1 MRTTN
6 MTNDD
11 YSHEYASQE
20 YETPQYGDDNLDM
33 DNEGFILKGRTANY
47 TNAEDV
53 LICIAWKKF
62 SQDATVGTD
71 QGTNTYWQHIKE
83 YFDECNTSGPFDQ
96 GTLFGNVG
104 APSTLNAKSGAVAW
118 PMLIA

>member
-1 MRTTN
+1 

-20 YETPQYGDDNLDM
+20 YETPQYGNDNLDM
-33 DNEGFILKGRTANY
+33 DDEGFVLKGITANY

-83 YFDECNTSGPFDQ
+83 YFDEHNTSAHFRSRDSS
-96 GTLFGNVG
+96 
-104 APSTLNAKSGAVAW
+104 STLGHHQRRMSKVGQ
-118 PMLIA
+118 LLGKC